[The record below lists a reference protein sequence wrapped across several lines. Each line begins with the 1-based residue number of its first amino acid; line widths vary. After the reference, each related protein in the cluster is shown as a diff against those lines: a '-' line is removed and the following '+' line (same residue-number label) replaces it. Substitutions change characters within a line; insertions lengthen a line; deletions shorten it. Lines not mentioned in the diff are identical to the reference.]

1 MRLFTAFGEMAAALY
16 DAVQMARGSKRR
28 QDRVQGSLQELPLL
42 EADSHGMLPR
52 HYSERGDIP
61 GAGCSIPPS
70 FTRQLWQNTL
80 SCAAKAM
87 QASQLSLHDPFCSG
101 LLPDSAGRLTHDQAW
116 SSTVLCEWTEKEL
129 CGQHHPKTVL
139 PIEKEQSR
147 ADSHSSSS
155 SPQRNI
161 AVHPVSLA
169 RRCPFQVSFSFFFFL
184 FVPELLF
191 KHFAVANYSKQ
202 SIIVVNFTSGCFP
215 ENKARVKNR
224 HMCHLL
230 DFSVGLHLLVYNF
243 SGRLQLDLVDYS

>member
-1 MRLFTAFGEMAAALY
+1 MRLFTAFGELQMIAAPY

-28 QDRVQGSLQELPLL
+28 QDRVQGSLQGLPLP
-42 EADSHGMLPR
+42 EADSHGMLPW

-70 FTRQLWQNTL
+70 FTRRLWQNTP

-116 SSTVLCEWTEKEL
+116 SSTILCEWTEKEL
-129 CGQHHPKTVL
+129 CGQHHPKSVL

-161 AVHPVSLA
+161 AIHPVSLA
-169 RRCPFQVSFSFFFFL
+169 RRCPFQVSFPFFFFL
-184 FVPELLF
+184 PQNCFSNISLLP
-191 KHFAVANYSKQ
+191 
-202 SIIVVNFTSGCFP
+202 IIIQ
-215 ENKARVKNR
+215 NKV
-224 HMCHLL
+224 LL
-230 DFSVGLHLLVYNF
+230 
-243 SGRLQLDLVDYS
+243 